1 VRIPIDPLNIPWQ
14 IVEPHL
20 WKLVDYFQ
28 IPYPQDM
35 IMLRRGWYF
44 DVKADLHEDM
54 GTVWS
59 FVTPQNINICVYDAD
74 SLTETFAR
82 RNDFPRPKEYYR
94 KCD

>member
-20 WKLVDYFQ
+20 WKLVHYFQ

-44 DVKADLHEDM
+44 DVKADLYEDM